1 MRQKLVPV
9 PNLSNKAVKSNQAS
23 NSQATN
29 NQKKGKRSRSLK
41 DLAPNILYNQRRN
54 IVYVGCNLDR
64 VEGYL
69 HSLSRF
75 YRCED
80 LTVKEP
86 EYIQGFDREIVI
98 KEMQPYTD
106 TYAQGLDTLVN
117 GQILVHWDRGGGKYP
132 IK

>member
-1 MRQKLVPV
+1 MKKQLLSA
-9 PNLSNKAVKSNQAS
+9 PNLTNKAVKSNKAS

-29 NQKKGKRSRSLK
+29 NQKKAKRSRSLK

-69 HSLSRF
+69 HSFSTF

-80 LTVKEP
+80 LTVREP

-98 KEMQPYTD
+98 KDMQPYTD

-117 GQILVHWDRGGGKYP
+117 GQIL
-132 IK
+132 